1 MSLVLVGCGFTR
13 GLLYAVFCRALDSH
27 LRVTQA
33 ETLGLTRKPHTEM
46 TPHRDYHSDPPHDV
60 ADGDRAGAIEQ
71 PFPDAIMQIT
81 CIFYFSASRPGAG
94 GTWVVPGSAPT
105 DSFVSPER
113 FLVDILS
120 VCTNAILRCRC
131 WSKAIATRATRE
143 ALLRTASTVA
153 RRYQAS

>member
-1 MSLVLVGCGFTR
+1 MGCGFTR
-13 GLLYAVFCRALDSH
+13 GLLSAVFCRALDSH

-94 GTWVVPGSAPT
+94 GTWVVPGSAQPT
-105 DSFVSPER
+105 HLLHLKLPW
-113 FLVDILS
+113 LLS
-120 VCTNAILRCRC
+120 VCTLQ
-131 WSKAIATRATRE
+131 S
-143 ALLRTASTVA
+143 
-153 RRYQAS
+153 

>member
-1 MSLVLVGCGFTR
+1 MCC
-13 GLLYAVFCRALDSH
+13 ACRALDSH

-94 GTWVVPGSAPT
+94 GTWVVPASAPT

-131 WSKAIATRATRE
+131 WSKAIETRVTRE
-143 ALLRTASTVA
+143 APLRTASTVA